1 MNSVSLFY
9 TTFPSFSLLSVDI
22 IVTTLWVDKSLEFKF
37 RYLDIQIVLWA
48 VTISL
53 DVFRMHGGHSL
64 PLTSP
69 RLTSDGVTG
78 HWDTWGDAFKT
89 DQRLT
94 EQTLCY
100 SNSLM
105 ASLPWFQVHQA
116 VLFLQLFLGVPIKNI
131 HSLYYSF
138 LTLKS
143 VEVLTPAMHQT
154 HTQSHLPQ
162 WSDCPR
168 WACRSLWRGAEV
180 HKKVKSSHQPLTN
193 TLESNSK
200 GERSFKVWICV
211 KKLIWSPEGLQNT
224 EPRLLQVMDTGLFL
238 ARCRQITNNCLFRKS
253 MV

>member
-1 MNSVSLFY
+1 MIEQPPVCFKRHPPLWINIEFLCVNSVSLFY

-37 RYLDIQIVLWA
+37 RYLDIHMLWA

-105 ASLPWFQVHQA
+105 ASLPSFQVHQA

-200 GERSFKVWICV
+200 GERSFKCGFV
-211 KKLIWSPEGLQNT
+211 S
-224 EPRLLQVMDTGLFL
+224 
-238 ARCRQITNNCLFRKS
+238 KS
-253 MV
+253 